1 MSKHHHFELVEQMI
15 NKLINN
21 MPAQITTSAL
31 SVRGQ
36 KIQVDK
42 VYFWLQCVC
51 IFYFFP
57 NKRWWRLRL
66 NEGLIPAVHD
76 LTSNWEAVSF
86 AMCSFAEFVL
96 GINLEIYRFFPP
108 SIGWLRSR

>member
-1 MSKHHHFELVEQMI
+1 MSKHHYFELVEQMI

-42 VYFWLQCVC
+42 VYF
-51 IFYFFP
+51 
-57 NKRWWRLRL
+57 
-66 NEGLIPAVHD
+66 
-76 LTSNWEAVSF
+76 
-86 AMCSFAEFVL
+86 
-96 GINLEIYRFFPP
+96 
-108 SIGWLRSR
+108 